1 MLAIDVEQ
9 SDRPDPRDSRGAHLV
24 DDVGSEMRDNVH
36 GGRQSITF
44 LRDVSNSPISKL
56 GQRDHDLVNTSTPR
70 CFDHVGELARN
81 RKAERVDAVDATV
94 IIEARKA
101 HAVIV
106 ACNVIVE
113 SQSNRPG
120 AEDGDGD
127 RSGQPW

>member
-1 MLAIDVEQ
+1 
-9 SDRPDPRDSRGAHLV
+9 
-24 DDVGSEMRDNVH
+24 MRDDVH

-44 LRDVSNSPISKL
+44 LRNVSNSPISKL
-56 GQRDHDLVNTSTPR
+56 GQRDHDLVNTSASG

-106 ACNVIVE
+106 ACYVIGRVAK
-113 SQSNRPG
+113 QSGRRRRWRR
-120 AEDGDGD
+120 GD
-127 RSGQPW
+127 RSGQPR

>member
-1 MLAIDVEQ
+1 
-9 SDRPDPRDSRGAHLV
+9 
-24 DDVGSEMRDNVH
+24 MRDDVH

-56 GQRDHDLVNTSTPR
+56 RQRDHDLVNTSASG
-70 CFDHVGELARN
+70 CFDHVGELARD

-106 ACNVIVE
+106 VCYVIVE
-113 SQSNRPG
+113 LQSNRAG
-120 AEDGDGD
+120 AEDGDAAIEAAAAVK
-127 RSGQPW
+127 RTSAT